1 MLKLLIDPDTGE
13 DITEVGKKGEIVCR
27 GFNVMKGYYKNPE
40 KTKEVIEDDGF
51 FTLRRLG
58 YH

>member
-1 MLKLLIDPDTGE
+1 
-13 DITEVGKKGEIVCR
+13 
-27 GFNVMKGYYKNPE
+27 MKGYYKNPE

-51 FTLRRLG
+51 LHSGDFG